1 MGEPDFKKGQ
11 MRISYFFIL
20 LTLIGVAHG
29 ESTTFSG
36 SFNTSINTDFL
47 PASSIDK
54 EISSS
59 NSLALSAKIP
69 KLFNVSSRLSFDQDL
84 RGERKGELNDTYI
97 SISRKLKEF
106 NENLKVSGT
115 STFFIPISKSSREV
129 SFLNTGYK
137 LTGTVQ
143 TGLSRFPNLSS
154 TMSLSFTQNF
164 HRSAVSAS
172 GSSNKHFLL
181 SASSEMTY
189 TFLKNFDVSM
199 SFAYTKG
206 RTYKKVIID
215 TYSGGQEISYNAS
228 KKLTV
233 GLGHSIGGN
242 IFKVNGKKYNFSIF
256 DVNKSKVY
264 LEVNLGF

>member
-1 MGEPDFKKGQ
+1 
-11 MRISYFFIL
+11 MRVSYFFIL

-36 SFNTSINTDFL
+36 SFNTSVNSDFL

-54 EISSS
+54 EIYST
-59 NSLALSAKIP
+59 NALGVVAKIP
-69 KLFNVSSRLSFDQDL
+69 NLFNVSSKLSFDQDL
-84 RGERKGELNDTYI
+84 KGERKGEINDTYI
-97 SISRKLKEF
+97 LVSRKIKDF
-106 NENLKVSGT
+106 NEYLKVSG
-115 STFFIPISKSSREV
+115 STTFYIPISKSSREV

-143 TGLSRFPNLSS
+143 TGLARFPNLS
-154 TMSLSFTQNF
+154 TIMGLSFVQNF

-172 GSSNKHFLL
+172 GSSNKQFLL
-181 SASSEMTY
+181 SASTEMTY
-189 TFLKNFDVSM
+189 TFLKNFDASM

-215 TYSGGQEISYNAS
+215 TYSSGEQISYNVS
-228 KKLTV
+228 QKLNV

-242 IFKVNGKKYNFSIF
+242 IFKINGKKYNFSIF

-264 LEVNLGF
+264 LEMNLGF

>member
-1 MGEPDFKKGQ
+1 

-20 LTLIGVAHG
+20 LTLIGVAQG

-54 EISSS
+54 EIFST
-59 NSLALSAKIP
+59 NSLGVSAKIP

-84 RGERKGELNDTYI
+84 RGERKGDLNDSYI

-137 LTGTVQ
+137 LTGTAQ
-143 TGLSRFPNLSS
+143 T
-154 TMSLSFTQNF
+154 
-164 HRSAVSAS
+164 
-172 GSSNKHFLL
+172 
-181 SASSEMTY
+181 
-189 TFLKNFDVSM
+189 
-199 SFAYTKG
+199 
-206 RTYKKVIID
+206 
-215 TYSGGQEISYNAS
+215 
-228 KKLTV
+228 
-233 GLGHSIGGN
+233 
-242 IFKVNGKKYNFSIF
+242 
-256 DVNKSKVY
+256 
-264 LEVNLGF
+264 